1 MLKTNQLK
9 TSVKG
14 KGSNVM
20 CHYITALRDIMRL
33 QSDRREA
40 FVVVSFGTHP
50 DQHDHVNIGSV

>member
-20 CHYITALRDIMRL
+20 CHYITALCDIMRYNPT
-33 QSDRREA
+33 DVRRLLLFLSEPIQINTTM
-40 FVVVSFGTHP
+40 S
-50 DQHDHVNIGSV
+50 I